1 MPLAAAPAPASPPS
15 SWRRSPPTTA
25 RWPGSSLPSTHRLR
39 CKNHQSDEIHCKV
52 CFRWLL
58 LLWNRTT
65 PSCRLTPASSPLTS
79 VSSWTTR
86 LDSMKVFI
94 STMVF
99 ISQAIYEICK
109 RSLQVDRPTYTNLN
123 RIIAQVRE
131 DQMSTLGK
139 LLPKDNVVCDGI
151 PEV

>member
-1 MPLAAAPAPASPPS
+1 M
-15 SWRRSPPTTA
+15 
-25 RWPGSSLPSTHRLR
+25 
-39 CKNHQSDEIHCKV
+39 
-52 CFRWLL
+52 
-58 LLWNRTT
+58 
-65 PSCRLTPASSPLTS
+65 
-79 VSSWTTR
+79 
-86 LDSMKVFI
+86 VFI